1 MLLYLLQT
9 QNCKV
14 QNLVGLGD
22 LHSEDLGR
30 SFQHFCGQIHP
41 CKTKALACTE
51 ADRFCG
57 GEGRGG
63 ECRGGGGG
71 GGAICMFI
79 FPELNGVLTTE
90 VLCGVSLSADT
101 CHRLLTHATDC

>member
-71 GGAICMFI
+71 GGGGYLHVYFSR
-79 FPELNGVLTTE
+79 TE
-90 VLCGVSLSADT
+90 RGSNHGGLMWCFSFS
-101 CHRLLTHATDC
+101 